1 MSNTDITIVRERT
14 FETIKSAVDKMID
27 LIRPTYGPA
36 SNKVIISK
44 IPYKMVV
51 DDGVQIARDFELPD
65 PAENAVV
72 NVIRETAVRTNDR
85 VGDGTT
91 SSLIMLQAIIS
102 EVARRG
108 RKDGRSIEL
117 ELRKGAQEVKEKL
130 TRAAKKIST
139 REELKKVAL
148 VSFDDEK
155 VADIIADL
163 YHKMGA
169 DATITIDRSPLME
182 TTCETAQ
189 GITIKNGYVSPYMIA
204 NPERMETVL
213 EKPYILI
220 TDYRLTEAADIIPIM
235 EKMAAAKKTELV
247 IISENIEGAALATA
261 VVNKLQGK
269 FFVLAVN
276 APASENR
283 KVALEDMA
291 LLTGARMFS
300 ESKGDKIQEAELKD
314 LGRAT
319 RFICRR
325 TESVIVGPKGEKA
338 IVGKAI
344 AQLRE
349 FIHNEKDESKKREY
363 LERLSAMTNNVA
375 VIKVGAPTD
384 NEQRALKY
392 KVEDAVNAV
401 RSAYKSGVV
410 CGAGLSLARL
420 KTSSPILNEALKQPV
435 KQLKQN
441 MGFDFDEQEMAADE
455 AMNVVTGKTGKFME
469 VGVMDPVEVLIAGVE
484 SAVSIASILVTSSG
498 IICETPKKPPMEQ
511 A

>member
-14 FETIKSAVDKMID
+14 FEVIKSAVDKMVD

-51 DDGVQIARDFELPD
+51 DDGVQIARDFELPE

-72 NVIRETAVRTNDR
+72 NVIRETAVKTNDR

-91 SSLIMLQAIIS
+91 SSLIMLQAIIG

-117 ELRKGAQEVKEKL
+117 ELRKGAIEAKEKL
-130 TRAAKKIST
+130 TRLAKRISSK
-139 REELKKVAL
+139 EELKKVAM

-155 VADIIADL
+155 VADMIADL
-163 YHKMGA
+163 YHKMGME
-169 DATITIDRSPLME
+169 ATITIDRSSLME
-182 TTCETAQ
+182 TTCELAK

-213 EKPYILI
+213 EKPYILF
-220 TDYRLTEAADIIPIM
+220 TDYRLTEATDIVPLM

-247 IISENIEGAALATA
+247 IVCDNIEGSALATA
-261 VVNKLQGK
+261 IVNRMQGK
-269 FFVLAVN
+269 FFVVAIN
-276 APASENR
+276 APQGENR
-283 KVALEDMA
+283 KILMEDMA
-291 LLTGARMFS
+291 LMTGGRLIS
-300 ESKGDKIQEAELKD
+300 EVKGDKMADVELSD

-319 RFICRR
+319 RFICHR
-325 TESVIVGPKGEKA
+325 TESIIVGPKGKKEDISTA
-338 IVGKAI
+338 LS
-344 AQLRE
+344 QLRE
-349 FIHNEKDESKKREY
+349 FIKNEPDESRKIEY
-363 LERLSAMTNNVA
+363 LARLSAMTNNVA
-375 VIKVGAPTD
+375 VIKVGAPTE

-401 RSAYKSGVV
+401 KSAYKSGVV

-420 KTSSPILNEALKQPV
+420 KTSSPILNEALKYPV
-435 KQLKQN
+435 RQLKQN
-441 MGFDFDEQEMAADE
+441 MGMDFDETEMAADE
-455 AMNVVTGKTGKFME
+455 AINVVTEKIGKFMDI
-469 VGVMDPVEVLIAGVE
+469 GVMDPVEVLIAGIE
-484 SAVSIASILVTSSG
+484 SAVSIASVLLTSSG
-498 IICETPKKPPMEQ
+498 IIVETPKKPDIQ
-511 A
+511 QQ